1 VTPGVR
7 VVLDARPLQAPD
19 RAPVTAA
26 YLDALLAA
34 YDADPLA
41 GESFAFLLQSDLDD
55 PTVRFTNLTVVGRR
69 MLPPTRLLRSGA
81 LTVDPFLLGGASL
94 GAAWRAERQGAAGA
108 VYHAVGGAV
117 PLFSR
122 VPTVVSL
129 LDLAAWELPHAFQ
142 RGATVRFGQ
151 RLRAQ
156 LLRDAA
162 AIIVGSSA
170 VAGAARR
177 LLRIRRDR
185 IHVVRL
191 APREEFPAAAR
202 NADAAAEGSAGR
214 RSEGIGEDHRAER
227 ERLGLPA
234 RYFVYSGRYDARH
247 DLATLLRALADLAA
261 AGRPAVLPEDVPWPP
276 RVLLV
281 GAPPDDRA
289 ALARAAAREGVGD
302 TLAYAP
308 ALDPAR
314 LATLVAGARAA
325 LLPVVSEAAGL
336 PVIESLAAGTPVV
349 ASSVGALPEL
359 VGPAGILV
367 EPRDPRRLGVALATI
382 WADDR
387 VHRGLAAAAREH
399 SETDRRTWLDVA
411 RETRAVYAAAGVPR
425 SERAA

>member
-1 VTPGVR
+1 MTPGVR

-34 YDADPLA
+34 YDAEPLA

-55 PTVRFTNLTVVGRR
+55 PTERFSHLTVVGRR

-81 LTVDPFLLGGASL
+81 LTIDPFLLGGASL
-94 GAAWRAERQGAAGA
+94 GAAWRAERHGAAGA

-122 VPTVVSL
+122 IPTVVSL

-162 AIIVGSSA
+162 AIIVGTDA

-191 APREEFPAAAR
+191 APRDEFRAAAAR
-202 NADAAAEGSAGR
+202 NAGAAADGSAGR
-214 RSEGIGEDHRAER
+214 WSEGTGEDHRAER

-247 DLATLLRALADLAA
+247 DLATL
-261 AGRPAVLPEDVPWPP
+261 
-276 RVLLV
+276 
-281 GAPPDDRA
+281 
-289 ALARAAAREGVGD
+289 
-302 TLAYAP
+302 
-308 ALDPAR
+308 
-314 LATLVAGARAA
+314 VAGARAA
-325 LLPVVSEAAGL
+325 LMPVVSEAAGL
-336 PVIESLAAGTPVV
+336 PAIEALAAGTPVV
-349 ASSVGALPEL
+349 ASAVGALPEL

-367 EPRDPRRLGVALATI
+367 EPRDAGRLGVALATI